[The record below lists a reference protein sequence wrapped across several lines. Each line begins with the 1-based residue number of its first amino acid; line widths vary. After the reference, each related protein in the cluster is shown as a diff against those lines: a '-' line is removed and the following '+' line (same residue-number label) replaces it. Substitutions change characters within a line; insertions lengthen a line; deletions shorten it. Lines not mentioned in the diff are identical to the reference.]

1 MGIVIVKTGVSK
13 KDFEEAKEDYG
24 IYIKITADIE
34 MGSVALGGEYHAD
47 AEKILLKGGSKQENI
62 WGGGINLETKTF
74 ETNAIVN
81 LRSGKNDST
90 EILNN
95 DVKKRFL
102 SLAGK
107 VFKNYV

>member
-13 KDFEEAKEDYG
+13 KDFEEAKKDYG

-34 MGSVALGGEYHAD
+34 TDIVALGGEYHAD
-47 AEKILLKGGSKQENI
+47 AERILLENGSKQENI

-74 ETNAIVN
+74 ETNAIIN

-90 EILNN
+90 EILNDN
-95 DVKKRFL
+95 VKKKFL
-102 SLAGK
+102 SLTKK